1 MMDMSAIAE
10 KYNLW
15 VENAKEDPDL
25 ISELESIRYSRAEIY
40 ERFYRELEFGTGGLR
55 GIIGAGENRMNIYT
69 VRRATQGLA
78 DYLKDRYDSAAVAIS
93 YDSRIKSDLFAA
105 EAARVLA
112 ANGIKAHIFT
122 EINPTPVLSFAVRR
136 LDCQAGIMITASHN
150 PSEYNGYKCYGPDGC
165 QMTDNDA
172 SEVTGY
178 IRKVNIFG
186 GVKVMDYDAAV
197 KSGLILKISD
207 SLVYE
212 FLSNV
217 EKQQVNPGILKKS
230 PIKVVYTPLNG
241 TGNKPVREILR
252 RIGVEEVSVVPEQEL
267 PDGNFPTAPYPN
279 PETREAFECAMRLA
293 KEKKPDILLATDP
306 DCDRLGVAAAAV
318 GWDYRLLTGNEVGC
332 LLLDYILSCRKKADT
347 LPKNP
352 VVIKTIV
359 TSELA
364 NRIAEKYGCEIRDV
378 LTGFK
383 YIGEQITLLEKQ
395 GRASDFVFAFEESY
409 GYLAGDHVRDKD
421 GVVASMLVCEM
432 TAYYKSQGKTL
443 FAVLDG
449 LYREHGFYRHTLI
462 NAAFEGAQGM
472 ETMKQIMAGL
482 RDSRPKEVAGL
493 KVLRYLDYLESKEI
507 DLQTGEIKEINL
519 PKSDVLS
526 FRLEGDAG
534 FIVRPSGTEPKI
546 KVYITSTGA
555 DLEKAG
561 QMAEWLTAEVKKLL
575 NV

>member
-10 KYNLW
+10 KYNQW

-25 ISELESIRYSRAEIY
+25 ISELESIRDSRAEIY

-69 VRRATQGLA
+69 ARRATQGLA

-178 IRKVNIFG
+178 IRKVDIFG
-186 GVKVMDYDAAV
+186 GVKVMDYVAAV

-217 EKQQVNPGILKKS
+217 EKQQVNPGILKEA

-252 RIGVEEVSVVPEQEL
+252 RIGVEEVAVVPEQEL

-332 LLLDYILSCRKKADT
+332 LLLDYILSCRKKANT

-443 FAVLDG
+443 LPFWT
-449 LYREHGFYRHTLI
+449 GF
-462 NAAFEGAQGM
+462 
-472 ETMKQIMAGL
+472 
-482 RDSRPKEVAGL
+482 
-493 KVLRYLDYLESKEI
+493 
-507 DLQTGEIKEINL
+507 TG
-519 PKSDVLS
+519 
-526 FRLEGDAG
+526 
-534 FIVRPSGTEPKI
+534 
-546 KVYITSTGA
+546 STGFT
-555 DLEKAG
+555 G
-561 QMAEWLTAEVKKLL
+561 TH
-575 NV
+575 

>member
-55 GIIGAGENRMNIYT
+55 SIIGAGENRMNIYT

-178 IRKVNIFG
+178 IRKVDIFG

-306 DCDRLGVAAAAV
+306 DCDRLGVAAAV
-318 GWDYRLLTGNEVGC
+318 GGDYRLLTGNEVGC

-443 FAVLDG
+443 FDVLDG

-507 DLQTGEIKEINL
+507 DLQTGEISEIHL
-519 PKSDVLS
+519 PKSNVLS
-526 FRLEGDAG
+526 FRLEGNAG

-546 KVYITSTGA
+546 KAYITSTGA